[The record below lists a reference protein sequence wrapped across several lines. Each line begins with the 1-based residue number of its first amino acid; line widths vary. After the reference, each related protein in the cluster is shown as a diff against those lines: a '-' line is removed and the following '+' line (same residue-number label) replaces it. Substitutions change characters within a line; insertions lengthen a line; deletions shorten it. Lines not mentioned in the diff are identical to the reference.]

1 MLIKNHY
8 FDCKFVCFCNHFDCF
23 LADGAI
29 IRGSVPYM
37 DATLFY
43 ITKNIK
49 ENKGD
54 FKNGKERCIKKC
66 SR

>member
-1 MLIKNHY
+1 
-8 FDCKFVCFCNHFDCF
+8 
-23 LADGAI
+23 
-29 IRGSVPYM
+29 M

-54 FKNGKERCIKKC
+54 FKNVKERCIKKC

>member
-1 MLIKNHY
+1 ML
-8 FDCKFVCFCNHFDCF
+8 VF
-23 LADGAI
+23 LVDEVT
-29 IRGSVPYM
+29 IRGGVPYM
-37 DATLFY
+37 DTTLFY